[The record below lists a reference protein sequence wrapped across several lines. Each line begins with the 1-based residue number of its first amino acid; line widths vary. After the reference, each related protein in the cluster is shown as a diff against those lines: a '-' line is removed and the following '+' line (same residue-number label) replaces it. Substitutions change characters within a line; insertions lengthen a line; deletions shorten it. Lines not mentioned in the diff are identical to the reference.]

1 MEHHHQNYNE
11 LEHSDVTVL
20 LTPEERVKFDKAVK
34 DDVLHDRR
42 GYVRV
47 HATRKWMMSEASLYA
62 GKRLLEECLT
72 IKRVTKDDY
81 IRDIADLPNL
91 SILQV
96 RGSGYKEKLDFTVT
110 IRPGHARKVN
120 RVKTLF
126 AELILGHIKTQLSPD
141 FTLPSPSRTLR
152 SIEALVRYLAT
163 HPMESPVEVSIHTK
177 DNSVRVFYN
186 NGYSLTP
193 LDLDSKDRLPKGVI
207 TIGNTMHLVALRG
220 QLQGAKVEQFIYN
233 PESFNLTITDMLIDK
248 LKNYGTLDP
257 LFAFED
263 DLSLSDTEVEF
274 EMTVLKET
282 QQILTKLK
290 DGLSAED
297 LATMP
302 THSSGPSG
310 LVKLVY

>member
-96 RGSGYKEKLDFTVT
+96 RGSGYKEKLDFTIT
-110 IRPGHARKVN
+110 INPGQVRKVN
-120 RVKTLF
+120 QVKTLF
-126 AELILGHIKTQLSPD
+126 SELILGHIKTCLTPD
-141 FTLPSPSRTLR
+141 FTLPSASQTLR
-152 SIEALVRYLAT
+152 AIETLLRYLT
-163 HPMESPVEVSIHTK
+163 SHPMESSVEVSIHTK

-193 LDLDSKDRLPKGVI
+193 LDLDSKERLPKGAI
-207 TIGNTMHLVALRG
+207 TIGNTIHLVALRG
-220 QLQGAKVEQFIYN
+220 QLQGAKVEWFIDN
-233 PESFNLTITDMLIDK
+233 PESFNVTITDMLNDK
-248 LKNYGTLDP
+248 LKNYGLLDS

-263 DLSLSDTEVEF
+263 DMSLSDTEVGF
-274 EMTVLKET
+274 EASVLNET
-282 QQILTKLK
+282 QQILAKIK
-290 DGLSAED
+290 GALSEDD
-297 LATMP
+297 LASMP
-302 THSSGPSG
+302 THLSGPSG
-310 LVKLVY
+310 LTKLVY